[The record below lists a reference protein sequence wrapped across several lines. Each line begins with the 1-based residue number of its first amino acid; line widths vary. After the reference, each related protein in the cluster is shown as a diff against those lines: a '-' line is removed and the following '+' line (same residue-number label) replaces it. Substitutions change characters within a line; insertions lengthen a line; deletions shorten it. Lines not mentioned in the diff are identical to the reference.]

1 MGPKNGI
8 IYIARPFIN
17 LNYNKMDNQ
26 NPNMQ
31 NPAPQGAP
39 QNPTPQAPPTYYTA
53 PPAQGNYPPPPVQY
67 PQQQPQHQT
76 QNNSNYGV
84 TYYDQ
89 YGNPVFLP
97 FGQNPPVAQAPV
109 GVTKSGNTVYFAPA
123 QDDWTDY
130 LSKVLAGAVLMGSVQ
145 WAMEKIKSI

>member
-1 MGPKNGI
+1 MGNPND
-8 IYIARPFIN
+8 PN
-17 LNYNKMDNQ
+17 NQ
-26 NPNMQ
+26 NPQ
-31 NPAPQGAP
+31 QGAP
-39 QNPTPQAPPTYYTA
+39 QQGTPPQYYAGPP
-53 PPAQGNYPPPPVQY
+53 PPPPPVNYPPPAA
-67 PQQQPQHQT
+67 PQHQT

-97 FGQNPPVAQAPV
+97 FGQNPPVAQAPA
-109 GVTKSGNTVYFAPA
+109 GVTKSGNTIYFAPS

-130 LSKVLAGAVLMGSVQ
+130 LGKVLAGAVLMGSVQ